1 MIKRISQAW
10 GFASIMLLPSY
21 VDLTSSIGEGRMHDP
36 WPLTRLAL
44 AQLADLAIVALA
56 FAGLMALLRR
66 LKVWTKLRWI
76 LLALLPVYLWARNLS
91 LVPFRVPGIATLAM
105 CSAWIAALAFLI
117 FRAPAIACRLFRFG
131 SAVLTGLVVFAMV
144 VSWQLVSAALWRP
157 PAQAFTHPIP
167 AQPSSKP
174 RLVWIVFDELSYQP
188 TFEER
193 DPSLALPNLDRL
205 RNQGTLYTEMNPIG
219 SHTTMVIPSLLLGH
233 TVESSTYTADNR
245 FLVRTN
251 DSPHWQPFDVNASLL
266 GVANQRGLNSSIVGW
281 YIAYCPIFAAAAKE
295 CYWSNDD
302 TELGNPPSRSAGF
315 AEDVWFPLR
324 IMAEQFLAPRMA
336 WTDDARW
343 ESQSHIETVMDL
355 SQHALTTLATSQADI
370 IYLHLPVPHPPEF
383 WDRKTHTFAVG
394 GSYLDSLDYTD
405 RLLGQ
410 MLDVL
415 EAQPRWAATTLIVQ
429 GDHSWRTYIW
439 RSTPGW
445 SAEDERISNGGRW
458 DPRPVLLIH
467 AAGQRDAETVTSP
480 TSLMFVHDYVAA
492 QIQALGK

>member
-10 GFASIMLLPSY
+10 GFASIVLLPSY
-21 VDLTSSIGEGRMHDP
+21 VDLTSSMGDARMHVP

-44 AQLADLAIVALA
+44 AQLVDLAIVAFA
-56 FAGLMALLRR
+56 FAGLMALLRK
-66 LKVWTKLRWI
+66 LKVWTKIRWI

-91 LVPFRVPGIATLAM
+91 LAPFHVPGIATLAM
-105 CSAWIAALAFLI
+105 CSAWIVVLAFLI
-117 FRAPAIACRLFRFG
+117 FRAPAIASGLFRFA
-131 SAVLTGLVVFAMV
+131 SAVLTGFVVFALV
-144 VSWQLVSAALWRP
+144 VSWQLAYVALWRP
-157 PAQAFTHPIP
+157 APQAFTPPIP
-167 AQPSSKP
+167 QQPSTKP
-174 RLVWIVFDELSYQP
+174 RLVWIIFDELAYQP
-188 TFEER
+188 TFEAR

-205 RNQGTLYTEMNPIG
+205 RSQGTLYTDVTPIG
-219 SHTTMVIPSLLLGH
+219 SHTTLVVPSLLLGH
-233 TVESSTYTADNR
+233 IVKSSTFTADSR
-245 FLVRTN
+245 FLVRTAG
-251 DSPHWQPFDVNASLL
+251 SPYWQPFDVNASLL
-266 GVANQRGLNSSIVGW
+266 GVAKLRGLNTSIVGW
-281 YIAYCPIFAAAAKE
+281 YLAYCPIFAAAAKE

-302 TELGNPPSRSAGF
+302 TELGNPPSRNAAF

-336 WTDDARW
+336 WADAARW
-343 ESQSHIETVMDL
+343 ESQSHIETVRDL
-355 SQHALTTLATSQADI
+355 SQHALKTLATSQADI
-370 IYLHLPVPHPPEF
+370 IYLHLPAPHPPEF
-383 WDRKTHTFAVG
+383 WDRNTHTFAVG
-394 GSYLDSLDYTD
+394 GSYLDSLDYAD

-410 MLDVL
+410 MLDIL

-439 RSTPGW
+439 RPTPGW

-492 QIQALGK
+492 QIQAFGK